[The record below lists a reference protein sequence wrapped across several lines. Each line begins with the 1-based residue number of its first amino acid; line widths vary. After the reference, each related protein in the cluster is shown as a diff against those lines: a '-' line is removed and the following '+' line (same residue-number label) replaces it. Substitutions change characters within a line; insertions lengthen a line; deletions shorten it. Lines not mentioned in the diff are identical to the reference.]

1 MYDIL
6 VRAHSG
12 WRWIVLILV
21 LTAIFKA
28 FQGRGAGKEFTAG
41 DKKIALFAM
50 VAFHI
55 QFLVGLILYFLS
67 PMVTFAEGFMKS
79 TELRFYTMEHSVL
92 MILAMV
98 FITMGYSKSKKQT
111 EDKAK
116 FSKIAIFYTIALILV
131 LAAIPWPFRIASAG
145 WF

>member
-55 QFLVGLILYFLS
+55 QFLVGLVLFFVS
-67 PMVTFAEGFMKS
+67 PMTKMYEGFMANPIS
-79 TELRFYTMEHSVL
+79 IYYIFEHSSL

-98 FITMGYSKSKKQT
+98 FITIGYSKSKKQT

-131 LAAIPWPFRIASAG
+131 LAAIPWPFRIATAG